1 MHREAN
7 HRCHQRHY
15 QQLESHSMHSLKN
28 GAIFQVEHFQSA
40 IFQVE
45 PFEMPA
51 VIFLTSWTIIF

>member
-1 MHREAN
+1 
-7 HRCHQRHY
+7 
-15 QQLESHSMHSLKN
+15 MHSLKN